1 MELRAVKVEASAV
14 RLWKVR
20 EGSVRVD
27 AERVGARRRE
37 LPALERAKDLI

>member
-20 EGSVRVD
+20 EDARVD

>member
-20 EGSVRVD
+20 ESARVD
-27 AERVGARRRE
+27 GESVGARRRE
-37 LPALERAKDLI
+37 LPAPERAKDLI